1 MDISYFKGAEMNKVK
16 EKFNVV
22 VIYGINH
29 KGSTYN
35 IVQELLKN
43 FKNPTVT
50 EVFLTSD
57 KIQFCNGCYSCI
69 FKGEEKCPHYESLKP
84 IIASMLES
92 KLIILASPCYVYDV
106 TGQMKAFLDHLAYLW
121 MPHRPDER
129 MFKKIGVVI
138 STAAGGGAKNT
149 NKTMKK
155 TLNFMGVSKVFS
167 YSANVA
173 ACSWQGIKD
182 EKKEKIEKDI
192 SSLSEKV
199 EKLIGKGDKLGTS
212 LFVKFIFTLMRG
224 AHKKDKG
231 DSKDRIHWEE
241 EGWLHSKRPW

>member
-1 MDISYFKGAEMNKVK
+1 MNQ
-16 EKFNVV
+16 EKSKIKVV

-43 FKNPTVT
+43 FTNINLT
-50 EVFLTSD
+50 EIFLAND

-84 IIASMLES
+84 IIASMVEA
-92 KLIILASPCYVYDV
+92 KVIILASPCYVYDV
-106 TGQMKAFLDHLAYLW
+106 TGQMKTFLDHLAYLW

-138 STAAGGGAKNT
+138 STAAGGGAKRT

-155 TLNFMGVSKVFS
+155 TLNFMGVSKVYS

-173 ACSWQGIKD
+173 ACSWQGVKD
-182 EKKEKIEKDI
+182 KKKDKIEKDI
-192 SSLSEKV
+192 ISLSQKV
-199 EKLIGKGDKLGTS
+199 EKLIGKGDKLGAS

-224 AHKKDKG
+224 AHKKNQV
-231 DSKDRIHWEE
+231 DSKDREHWEKN
-241 EGWLHSKRPW
+241 GWLHSKRPW

>member
-1 MDISYFKGAEMNKVK
+1 MIKKVDR
-16 EKFNVV
+16 FNVV

-35 IVQELLKN
+35 IAQELLNN
-43 FKNPTVT
+43 FKNANVT
-50 EVFLTSD
+50 EFFLTGD

-84 IIASMLES
+84 IIASMLEA

-106 TGQMKAFLDHLAYLW
+106 TGQLKSFLDHLAYLW

-138 STAAGGGAKNT
+138 STAAGGGAKRT

-155 TLNFMGVSKVFS
+155 TLNFMGISKVYS

-173 ACSWQGIKD
+173 ACSWKD
-182 EKKEKIEKDI
+182 VKDKKKDKVKNDMISLNRKIEKLI
-192 SSLSEKV
+192 EKD
-199 EKLIGKGDKLGTS
+199 DKLKTN
-212 LFVKFIFTLMRG
+212 LFVKFIFMLMRA
-224 AHKKDKG
+224 AHKKNKD
-231 DSKDRIHWEE
+231 DSKDKAHWEKN
-241 EGWLHSKRPW
+241 GWLNGKRPWQKNN